1 MYDHYFSNFD
11 RPHVPDDLYKDST
24 PRHSWFWRRRFL
36 KVFTIYGHGGH
47 LDQRTVTILAIFRSP
62 NLRRPIWN
70 LSKIGSEASEEKSF
84 ENVNARTDG
93 RTDDRWKV
101 ITITHLDQ
109 SLGELKMFTP
119 VNPFFLY
126 MTLGLP
132 GSSMNGLVN
141 VMVKQR
147 KKEGKKERKLTERK
161 TEGRQEGHTASRN
174 WILPVHSV
182 GKFIQSKMR

>member
-1 MYDHYFSNFD
+1 
-11 RPHVPDDLYKDST
+11 
-24 PRHSWFWRRRFL
+24 
-36 KVFTIYGHGGH
+36 
-47 LDQRTVTILAIFRSP
+47 
-62 NLRRPIWN
+62 
-70 LSKIGSEASEEKSF
+70 
-84 ENVNARTDG
+84 
-93 RTDDRWKV
+93 
-101 ITITHLDQ
+101 
-109 SLGELKMFTP
+109 MFTP